1 MKKFILVTLV
11 AIVGMAFIGCQSTA
25 GTNANTK
32 ANLTTVNS
40 NTAVVMNSNSMNTNM
55 SMNTTMSN
63 TAMTREQYDRDKD
76 RYAQEAKTS
85 GRTVGSG
92 VEDGWLW
99 TKTRADLLATN
110 DLRESTINV
119 DVSNNVVTLTGSVAN
134 NEQKAK
140 AESVAKGVSG
150 VTSVR
155 NMLKVNANDSM
166 TNQMTG
172 ANSVGTKGNMN
183 ANMKH

>member
-11 AIVGMAFIGCQSTA
+11 AIVGMALIGCQTTA
-25 GTNANTK
+25 NTNANLK
-32 ANLTTVNS
+32 ANMTTVNS
-40 NTAVVMNSNSMNTNM
+40 NTAVVLNSNSMNTNM
-55 SMNTTMSN
+55 GMNTNMN
-63 TAMTREQYDRDKD
+63 NRALTREEYDRDKD
-76 RYAQEAKTS
+76 RYSQEAKTS

-99 TKTRADLLATN
+99 TKTRAELLATN

-119 DVSNNVVTLTGSVAN
+119 DVSNNVVTLTGSVAS
-134 NEQKAK
+134 NEQKEK
-140 AESVAKGVSG
+140 AASVAKGVSG

-172 ANSVGTKGNMN
+172 ANSTVNTNK
-183 ANMKH
+183 KY